1 MGPDLSLGRLHWL
14 LQGHEWE
21 QKILGQKPSLKT
33 GSLTEMSELG
43 CQIPEQGRN
52 EGMGLSEL
60 GGGFRWALPYLVLPG
75 RGERLV

>member
-1 MGPDLSLGRLHWL
+1 MGAKD
-14 LQGHEWE
+14 
-21 QKILGQKPSLKT
+21 T
-33 GSLTEMSELG
+33 GPETQFKDWSLTEMSELG